1 MEEWVVGI
9 SILIGWASLMIGVSY
24 LSTKYR
30 KLDVRDYAIAS
41 GSLGIFV
48 LTLTFS
54 ASYHS
59 AYAFMGTTGFIYTHG
74 LGWWVNG
81 FWTVLPGIGL
91 WIIGRRIW
99 ALGKRYGYLSIGEY
113 VVGVYDSSLIG
124 FLVAGIGF
132 IFTLPYVAMQAIGI
146 AYIFEVISSGVIGF
160 EVGISIFF
168 GIMVLIAWIGG
179 LRGIA
184 WTDAIQGIFMFIV
197 CVLGAYFVALA
208 GFGGITQVYEQ
219 GAEFL
224 QTAYSLPGLSQELT
238 SGRWLSL
245 WIPITLGM
253 LVFPH
258 MFLRYFTGRSLRVI
272 KWSGVFSA
280 IYLTLLYILT
290 PAVGIGAKVL
300 YPEFSAPD
308 QLFPVLLLR
317 FTPFLFAALACAGA
331 LAASMSTADS
341 QLHAVGTLL
350 TVDVYKKFINP
361 KATGKKLFKL
371 DRWLIVIL
379 GLISALVALL
389 KLGIFIELLAL
400 ATGGMAVLFFPL
412 IAPLYWKRATKTG
425 ALLSISLGEA
435 TLIATS
441 FISLPWNTLPGLWG
455 VLVSALVLII
465 TSLLTS
471 KMPKIE
477 ETVSYLEKAFD
488 KKK

>member
-1 MEEWVVGI
+1 
-9 SILIGWASLMIGVSY
+9 
-24 LSTKYR
+24 
-30 KLDVRDYAIAS
+30 
-41 GSLGIFV
+41 
-48 LTLTFS
+48 
-54 ASYHS
+54 
-59 AYAFMGTTGFIYTHG
+59 
-74 LGWWVNG
+74 
-81 FWTVLPGIGL
+81 
-91 WIIGRRIW
+91 
-99 ALGKRYGYLSIGEY
+99 
-113 VVGVYDSSLIG
+113 
-124 FLVAGIGF
+124 
-132 IFTLPYVAMQAIGI
+132 
-146 AYIFEVISSGVIGF
+146 
-160 EVGISIFF
+160 
-168 GIMVLIAWIGG
+168 
-179 LRGIA
+179 
-184 WTDAIQGIFMFIV
+184 
-197 CVLGAYFVALA
+197 
-208 GFGGITQVYEQ
+208 
-219 GAEFL
+219 
-224 QTAYSLPGLSQELT
+224 
-238 SGRWLSL
+238 
-245 WIPITLGM
+245 
-253 LVFPH
+253 
-258 MFLRYFTGRSLRVI
+258 
-272 KWSGVFSA
+272 
-280 IYLTLLYILT
+280 
-290 PAVGIGAKVL
+290 
-300 YPEFSAPD
+300 
-308 QLFPVLLLR
+308 VLLLR